1 MVLSNEKKKEYVKR
15 LVMSRMR
22 LLINNGF
29 YGLLLMHMI
38 YSIDENCETAA
49 TDGHRIFFGPKF
61 LDELSDSE
69 LDFIMMHEI
78 LHVVLQHCMRQG
90 DYDSEQFNIACDI
103 VVNSNILLSNN
114 MNRNSIKLRKYGESM
129 HIAPDGKEG
138 YEYTAEQ
145 IYAML
150 PPMPKGKTP
159 KPSLGASWDDHT
171 RWSGSSEEN
180 NGGFGGEN
188 EYLREQWEKWLIDVC
203 EVISIRDSTKSF
215 GGGPVLAQR
224 ILKQIRRGQIDW
236 REILNNFVQEEIT
249 DYSFTPPDRRFDDSP
264 FFLPDYNEKEESIG
278 NIWFVIDTSGSISD
292 DAIKAAYSEI
302 CSAIDQ
308 FNGKLSGI
316 LSFTE
321 SYVTDPVP
329 FSSVDELMSIKPVG
343 GGGNDF
349 SDIFRYMKN
358 HMLNELPS
366 QIIIITDGY
375 DSFPPEEA
383 AMEIPVLWLLNNK
396 NVDPPW
402 GKIARIVV

>member
-138 YEYTAEQ
+138 YEYTQNRSMRCFPLCQKAKHRNLLLELVGMIIPVGLVQ
-145 IYAML
+145 V
-150 PPMPKGKTP
+150 KKTMEDLVE
-159 KPSLGASWDDHT
+159 KMSIC
-171 RWSGSSEEN
+171 EN
-180 NGGFGGEN
+180 NG
-188 EYLREQWEKWLIDVC
+188 K
-203 EVISIRDSTKSF
+203 
-215 GGGPVLAQR
+215 
-224 ILKQIRRGQIDW
+224 
-236 REILNNFVQEEIT
+236 
-249 DYSFTPPDRRFDDSP
+249 
-264 FFLPDYNEKEESIG
+264 
-278 NIWFVIDTSGSISD
+278 
-292 DAIKAAYSEI
+292 
-302 CSAIDQ
+302 
-308 FNGKLSGI
+308 NG
-316 LSFTE
+316 
-321 SYVTDPVP
+321 
-329 FSSVDELMSIKPVG
+329 
-343 GGGNDF
+343 
-349 SDIFRYMKN
+349 
-358 HMLNELPS
+358 
-366 QIIIITDGY
+366 
-375 DSFPPEEA
+375 
-383 AMEIPVLWLLNNK
+383 
-396 NVDPPW
+396 
-402 GKIARIVV
+402 